1 MRSLFPG
8 MNPYLE
14 QPELWSAVHSQL
26 DVAIADDLDH
36 SLPLLHL
43 FFDPGSNRSPQCQP
57 TD

>member
-1 MRSLFPG
+1 